1 MITIRI
7 LYFLIALGI
16 FVAALLTTGAYYY
29 LRSRRRK
36 KYPYGKWEDILKRLT
51 IVDRDS
57 IEMIARDFVDET
69 GQQRTDESDTDLDPS
84 EIWDLIGGMKGLRE
98 LEQNCAVL
106 VDLVFYVQQWYPEAL
121 VITEQMRQ
129 YAREVEWHISQ
140 LKAAEK
146 TGKLN
151 DWFADYAQRAVA
163 KYYIMTRQVLTLYEQ
178 GNFPGVMELQRA
190 L

>member
-7 LYFLIALGI
+7 LYFLIALAV
-16 FVAALLTTGAYYY
+16 FVAALLTAGTYYY
-29 LRSRRRK
+29 LRSLRRK

-69 GQQRTDESDTDLDPS
+69 GQQRTEERDTDLDPA

-98 LEQNCAVL
+98 LERNCAVL

-121 VITEQMRQ
+121 LITDRMRQ
-129 YAREVEWHISQ
+129 EAREVEWHISR
-140 LKAAEK
+140 LRAAEK
-146 TGKLN
+146 NGKLD
-151 DWFADYAQRAVA
+151 DWFTDYAQRAVA
-163 KYYIMTRQVLTLYEQ
+163 KYYLMTRQVLALYKQ
-178 GNFPGVMELQRA
+178 GNFPGVMELQKA